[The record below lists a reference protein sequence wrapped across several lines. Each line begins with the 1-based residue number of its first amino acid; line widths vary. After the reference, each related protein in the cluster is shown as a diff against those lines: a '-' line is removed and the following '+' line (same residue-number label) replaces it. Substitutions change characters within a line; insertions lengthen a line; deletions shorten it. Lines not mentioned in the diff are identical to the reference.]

1 MNRINWDLMRPQ
13 DIEIRPAQI
22 KDGKATLLLYQ
33 DSRNTMDALDRNF
46 GEFGWKIEYKD
57 VGGQIY
63 GRLSIYNEG
72 TKEWIYKEDTGEKS
86 NISEDK
92 GMSSDILKRCA
103 VRFGYGRE
111 LYSAPRIVVNDD
123 GYGCRGY
130 KVAEIEYDTDRN
142 ITRLILTDIRGNKAF
157 EWSKGNPVPEQPLTA
172 QNQPKNGQNL
182 EILRSF
188 CTEQKN
194 NGADQEELLRFFNF
208 YKQKMSGW
216 RGVVK
221 PDVLFARWNAKTVDV
236 SQQYS

>member
-1 MNRINWDLMRPQ
+1 MRPQ

-63 GRLSIYNEG
+63 GRLSIYNEE
-72 TKEWIYKEDTGEKS
+72 TKEWCYKEDTGEKS

-111 LYSAPRIVVNDD
+111 LYSAPRIVVDDD
-123 GYGCRGY
+123 GYGCRY
-130 KVAEIEYDTDRN
+130 KVSEIEYDSDRN
-142 ITRLILTDIRGNKAF
+142 VSKLVLVNSRGNKVF
-157 EWSKGNPVPEQPLTA
+157 EWSKGIGIPQPSLTSKI
-172 QNQPKNGQNL
+172 QPKNGQ
-182 EILRSF
+182 ILKDF
-188 CTEQKN
+188 CTQQKN
-194 NGADQEELLRFFNF
+194 AGGDIEELKKFYAFFEKKCESWKGDF
-208 YKQKMSGW
+208 
-216 RGVVK
+216 
-221 PDVLFARWNAKTVDV
+221 LVDRLYNNWI
-236 SQQYS
+236 SRKRS